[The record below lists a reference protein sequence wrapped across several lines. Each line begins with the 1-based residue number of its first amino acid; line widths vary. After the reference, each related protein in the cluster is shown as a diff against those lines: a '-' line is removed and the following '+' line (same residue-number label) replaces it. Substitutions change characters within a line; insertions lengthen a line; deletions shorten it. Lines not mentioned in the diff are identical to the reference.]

1 MKNTISFNIKDRLE
15 KRVYKLAKESK
26 KDTSFHVNKALEYYL
41 DELED
46 LKEAVHRL
54 ESKHDRVISSK
65 DLRKSLGL

>member
-1 MKNTISFNIKDRLE
+1 MKNTILVNIKDRLK

-46 LKEAVHRL
+46 LKEAMSRL
-54 ESKHDRVISSK
+54 KNGQDKVISSK